1 MQLEPNRS
9 LTDKQRKAMRIA
21 VICAIIFGIIMIVL
35 TAMDLLIRTAGFIIV
50 YAVLIAL
57 CVVLLVTVLR
67 DDGTG
72 STAAPGVRSE
82 EQVISDAVLA
92 LNAKKQEDAD
102 AQAQTEKEK
111 EKEKDMDASQSQ
123 SPVEGS
129 EAEESKA
136 SEESKA

>member
-1 MQLEPNRS
+1 MQLEPNHS

-92 LNAKKQEDAD
+92 LNAKKQEDED
-102 AQAQTEKEK
+102 AQTQTQ
-111 EKEKDMDASQSQ
+111 KEKDMDASQSQ

-129 EAEESKA
+129 EAKESKA
-136 SEESKA
+136 

>member
-1 MQLEPNRS
+1 
-9 LTDKQRKAMRIA
+9 MRIA

-92 LNAKKQEDAD
+92 LNAKKQEDED
-102 AQAQTEKEK
+102 AQAHM
-111 EKEKDMDASQSQ
+111 EKDMDASQSQ
-123 SPVEGS
+123 SSVEGS

>member
-1 MQLEPNRS
+1 MQLEPNHS

-92 LNAKKQEDAD
+92 LNAKKQEDED
-102 AQAQTEKEK
+102 AQMQTQ
-111 EKEKDMDASQSQ
+111 KEKDMDASQSQ

-136 SEESKA
+136 

>member
-102 AQAQTEKEK
+102 AQAQAQT

-136 SEESKA
+136 SEKSNA

>member
-1 MQLEPNRS
+1 MQLEPNHS

-92 LNAKKQEDAD
+92 LNAKKQEDED
-102 AQAQTEKEK
+102 AQTQ
-111 EKEKDMDASQSQ
+111 KEKDMDASQSQ

-129 EAEESKA
+129 EAEESNA
-136 SEESKA
+136 

>member
-1 MQLEPNRS
+1 MQLEPNHS

-92 LNAKKQEDAD
+92 LNAKKQEDED
-102 AQAQTEKEK
+102 AQTQTQ
-111 EKEKDMDASQSQ
+111 KEKDMDASQSQ

>member
-1 MQLEPNRS
+1 MQLEPNHS

-92 LNAKKQEDAD
+92 LNAKKQEDED
-102 AQAQTEKEK
+102 AQTQTQ
-111 EKEKDMDASQSQ
+111 KEKDMDASQSQ

-129 EAEESKA
+129 EAEESQRL
-136 SEESKA
+136 EESAA

>member
-57 CVVLLVTVLR
+57 CGVLLVTVLR

-102 AQAQTEKEK
+102 AQAQTEK
-111 EKEKDMDASQSQ
+111 DMDASQSQ
-123 SPVEGS
+123 SPVGGS
-129 EAEESKA
+129 EAEEFKA
-136 SEESKA
+136 

>member
-1 MQLEPNRS
+1 MQLEPNHS

-92 LNAKKQEDAD
+92 LNAKKQEDED
-102 AQAQTEKEK
+102 AQTQTQ
-111 EKEKDMDASQSQ
+111 KEKDMDASQSQ
-123 SPVEGS
+123 SPVKGS

-136 SEESKA
+136 SEESNA

>member
-21 VICAIIFGIIMIVL
+21 VICAIIFGVIMIVL

-50 YAVLIAL
+50 YAVLIVL

-102 AQAQTEKEK
+102 AQAQTEK
-111 EKEKDMDASQSQ
+111 DMDASQSQ
-123 SPVEGS
+123 SPVEGL

-136 SEESKA
+136 

>member
-1 MQLEPNRS
+1 MQLEPNHS

-92 LNAKKQEDAD
+92 LNAKKQEDED
-102 AQAQTEKEK
+102 AQAQTETHT
-111 EKEKDMDASQSQ
+111 EKDMDASQSQ

-129 EAEESKA
+129 EAEESNA
-136 SEESKA
+136 

>member
-50 YAVLIAL
+50 YAVLIVL

-102 AQAQTEKEK
+102 AQAQTEK
-111 EKEKDMDASQSQ
+111 DMDASQSQ
-123 SPVEGS
+123 SPVEGL
-129 EAEESKA
+129 EAEESNA
-136 SEESKA
+136 

>member
-102 AQAQTEKEK
+102 AQTEKEK
-111 EKEKDMDASQSQ
+111 EKNMDASQSQ

-136 SEESKA
+136 SEESNA

>member
-92 LNAKKQEDAD
+92 LNAKKQEDED
-102 AQAQTEKEK
+102 AQAQT
-111 EKEKDMDASQSQ
+111 EKDMDASQSQ

-129 EAEESKA
+129 EAEESNA
-136 SEESKA
+136 

>member
-9 LTDKQRKAMRIA
+9 LTDKQRKAIRIA
-21 VICAIIFGIIMIVL
+21 VICAIIFGVIMIVL

-50 YAVLIAL
+50 YAVLIVL

-102 AQAQTEKEK
+102 AQAQTEK
-111 EKEKDMDASQSQ
+111 DMDASQSQ
-123 SPVEGS
+123 SPVEGL

-136 SEESKA
+136 

>member
-1 MQLEPNRS
+1 MQLEPNHS

-92 LNAKKQEDAD
+92 LHTKQQEEAD
-102 AQAQTEKEK
+102 AQVQSEKN
-111 EKEKDMDASQSQ
+111 MDASQSQ

-136 SEESKA
+136 

>member
-1 MQLEPNRS
+1 MQLEPNHS

-92 LNAKKQEDAD
+92 LNAKKQEDED
-102 AQAQTEKEK
+102 AQTQTQK

-129 EAEESKA
+129 EAEESNA
-136 SEESKA
+136 

>member
-1 MQLEPNRS
+1 
-9 LTDKQRKAMRIA
+9 MRIA

-92 LNAKKQEDAD
+92 LNAKKQEDED
-102 AQAQTEKEK
+102 AQTQTQ
-111 EKEKDMDASQSQ
+111 KEKDMDASQSQ

-129 EAEESKA
+129 EAEESNA
-136 SEESKA
+136 

>member
-102 AQAQTEKEK
+102 AQAHTEKN
-111 EKEKDMDASQSQ
+111 MDASLSQ
-123 SPVEGS
+123 SPVKGS

-136 SEESKA
+136 

>member
-1 MQLEPNRS
+1 MQLEPNHS

-92 LNAKKQEDAD
+92 LNAKKQEDED
-102 AQAQTEKEK
+102 AQTQTQ
-111 EKEKDMDASQSQ
+111 KEKDMDASQSQ

-129 EAEESKA
+129 EAEESNA
-136 SEESKA
+136 